1 MKGKECQSNAIQV
14 AVKGLT
20 VTCARAHAVSQSTTH
35 VGRKPASFQT
45 TVGEKVIPT
54 KVLGT
59 VKWFNVRIGY
69 GFINR
74 DNTKEDVFVHQT
86 AIKKNNPRKNLC
98 SYRSSNVTGPGGGFQ
113 FKAVNM
119 QQTVNIIGVI
129 HVAEEVLQVI
139 TSVVPCP
146 LCKLYFKKRMEEK
159 VLEPAYQCKTGQK
172 ENKRGRQR
180 V

>member
-1 MKGKECQSNAIQV
+1 MKGKECQSNAIQ
-14 AVKGLT
+14 
-20 VTCARAHAVSQSTTH
+20 CPQEPS
-35 VGRKPASFQT
+35 
-45 TVGEKVIPT
+45 
-54 KVLGT
+54 VLGT

-139 TSVVPCP
+139 TS
-146 LCKLYFKKRMEEK
+146 
-159 VLEPAYQCKTGQK
+159 QTTKTGRLERINSSPEKATETVDSDEDEFEDDSDAFLLRRCHEPGLAAVQK
-172 ENKRGRQR
+172 CGCEPKVQ
-180 V
+180 